1 MSKGNILNKIKLL
14 DVINTDIWIKKKIN
28 QNKCIKNIY
37 ILDTLRDTHGDIIN
51 NFIKAVND
59 NSNKISIKFLKDNLI
74 EELYEEKH
82 PEITT
87 SINLV
92 LCTNI
97 IKKRASEAL
106 EYTENLFISK
116 NNNIF
121 LFNTLLSSDKIT
133 KEIKKSI
140 WENFIFLKNYE

>member
-14 DVINTDIWIKKKIN
+14 DVINTDIWVKKKIN
-28 QNKCIKNIY
+28 QNERTKNIY
-37 ILDTLRDTHGDIIN
+37 ILDTLRNAHGDIIN

>member
-14 DVINTDIWIKKKIN
+14 DVMNTGIWIKKKIN
-28 QNKCIKNIY
+28 QNERIKNIY
-37 ILDTLRDTHGDIIN
+37 ILEALRASHGDIIS

-59 NSNKISIKFLKDNLI
+59 NSNKISIKFLQANLI
-74 EELYEEKH
+74 EELCEEKN
-82 PEITT
+82 PEIIT

-92 LCTNI
+92 FCTNI
-97 IKKRASEAL
+97 IKNRASEAL
-106 EYTENLFISK
+106 EYKENLFISK

-133 KEIKKSI
+133 NDIKKSI

>member
-14 DVINTDIWIKKKIN
+14 DVMNADIWIKKKIN
-28 QNKCIKNIY
+28 QNERIKNIY
-37 ILDTLRDTHGDIIN
+37 ILEALRTSHGDIIN

-59 NSNKISIKFLKDNLI
+59 NSNKISIKFLQANLI
-74 EELYEEKH
+74 EELCEEKN
-82 PEITT
+82 PEIIT

-92 LCTNI
+92 FCTNI
-97 IKKRASEAL
+97 IKNRASEVL
-106 EYTENLFISK
+106 EYKENLFTSK

-140 WENFIFLKNYE
+140 WENFTFLKNYE

>member
-28 QNKCIKNIY
+28 QNERIKNIY
-37 ILDTLRDTHGDIIN
+37 ILDAIRNTHGDIIS

-59 NSNKISIKFLKDNLI
+59 NSNKVSVKFLQDDLI
-74 EELYEEKH
+74 EELFEEKN
-82 PEITT
+82 PEIIT

-92 LCTNI
+92 FCTNI
-97 IKKRASEAL
+97 IKKRTSEAL
-106 EYTENLFISK
+106 EYKENLFISK

>member
-14 DVINTDIWIKKKIN
+14 DVINTDIWVKKKIN
-28 QNKCIKNIY
+28 QNERTKNIY
-37 ILDTLRDTHGDIIN
+37 ILDTLRNAHGDIIN

-106 EYTENLFISK
+106 EFTENLFISK

>member
-14 DVINTDIWIKKKIN
+14 DVINADIWIKKKIN
-28 QNKCIKNIY
+28 QNERIKNIY
-37 ILDTLRDTHGDIIN
+37 ILDALRNTHGDIIS

-59 NSNKISIKFLKDNLI
+59 NSNKISVKFLQANLI
-74 EELYEEKH
+74 EELYEEKN
-82 PEITT
+82 PEIIT

-92 LCTNI
+92 FCTNI
-97 IKKRASEAL
+97 IKNRASEAL
-106 EYTENLFISK
+106 EYKKNLFISK

>member
-14 DVINTDIWIKKKIN
+14 DLINTDIWIKKKIN
-28 QNKCIKNIY
+28 QNKCVKNIY
-37 ILDTLRDTHGDIIN
+37 ILDSLRDAHRDIID
-51 NFIKAVND
+51 NFIKAVNE
-59 NSNKISIKFLKDNLI
+59 NSNKISIEFLQDNII
-74 EELYEEKH
+74 EGLYEEKNS
-82 PEITT
+82 EIKA

-92 LCTNI
+92 FCTNI
-97 IKKRASEAL
+97 IKNRASEAL
-106 EYTENLFISK
+106 EYKKNLFISK

>member
-14 DVINTDIWIKKKIN
+14 DVIN
-28 QNKCIKNIY
+28 
-37 ILDTLRDTHGDIIN
+37 

-59 NSNKISIKFLKDNLI
+59 NSNKVSIKSLQANAI
-74 EELYEEKH
+74 EELYEEKN
-82 PEITT
+82 PEIIT

-92 LCTNI
+92 FCTNI
-97 IKKRASEAL
+97 IKNRASEAL
-106 EYTENLFISK
+106 EYKENLFISK

-133 KEIKKSI
+133 NDIKKSI